1 MKRPFTL
8 GAIHVLQRPAGLAGW
23 AALLTPRL
31 TPRGDLALLGL
42 LMAIIALLVLP
53 VPAALLDGLI
63 ALNIALSIGLLMLSM
78 YVGSSL
84 GLSTFP
90 SLLLFTTLLRLS
102 LNIASSKQ
110 ILLHAHA
117 GQIIDTFGR
126 LVVGG
131 SVVVGI
137 VVFLIIAIVQ
147 FIVVAKGAERVAEVG
162 ARFTLDGMP
171 GKQMSIDADLR
182 AGIVGKDEARRRRG
196 LLEQESQFFGAMDG
210 AMKFVKGDAIA
221 GMIIAFVNIVAGIA
235 VGMAMKDM
243 GFAQALQRYTVLTV
257 GDGMVTQIPSLFVS
271 IAAGVLITR
280 VGADEARDANLG
292 AQIGRQILAQP
303 LALLLTAGVLCA
315 FVLTPGFPKLPFG
328 VIAVVLAGIA
338 WFVMRSPARRR
349 SFENAPMP
357 AMAREGAA
365 EVPALIH
372 RGEDDAVAPLVL
384 RLAPDCGGRIA
395 PAALDRALMAARRRI
410 RRELGIPFP
419 GLVARFDDTLAEGAY
434 AIDVH
439 ELPRAAGLIAPKQSA
454 NGEAPAE
461 TDPAVQLAA
470 DIERAVMT
478 QPDLFIGFAEAHHMV
493 EAVGRESS
501 ELAQELVRTVP
512 LQRIADVLRRLV
524 QESISIRPVREIC
537 ESLLAWG
544 AREKDP
550 VLLTEYVRIDLGR
563 HIAHRFGR
571 GEKVMPVLMLDPAAE
586 QLVRQAV
593 QQTATGSYLALG
605 PDDTR
610 RLGDAAEH
618 ALQAAGPAL
627 KVPVVV
633 ASMDVRRYVRRLL
646 EPRMPQ
652 VVVLSYQEI
661 GSHLTLQTVGRLG
674 LAREAA

>member
-8 GAIHVLQRPAGLAGW
+8 GAITALQRPAGLAGW

-196 LLEQESQFFGAMDG
+196 VLEQESQFFGAMDG

-292 AQIGRQILAQP
+292 AQIGRQVLAQP

-315 FVLTPGFPKLPFG
+315 FVLTPGFPKLPFAA
-328 VIAVVLAGIA
+328 IAVVLAATA

-365 EVPALIH
+365 EVPSMIH

-384 RLAPDCGGRIA
+384 RLAPDCGSRIA
-395 PAALDRALMAARRRI
+395 PPELDRALRDARRRI

-419 GLVARFDDTLAEGAY
+419 GLVARFDETLAEGAY
-434 AIDVH
+434 AVDVH
-439 ELPRAAGLIAPKQSA
+439 ELPRATGVITADASGSA
-454 NGEAPAE
+454 DASPA
-461 TDPAVQLAA
+461 TQLAA
-470 DIERAVMT
+470 DVERAVLA

-618 ALQAAGPAL
+618 ALQAAGAAL

-646 EPRMPQ
+646 EPRIPQ

-661 GSHLTLQTVGRLG
+661 GSHLTLQTVGRVG
-674 LAREAA
+674 LVREAA

>member
-8 GAIHVLQRPAGLAGW
+8 GAIPALPRPAGLAGW
-23 AALLTPRL
+23 AALLTRL

-292 AQIGRQILAQP
+292 SQIGRQILAQP

-315 FVLTPGFPKLPFG
+315 FVLTPGFPKLPFAA
-328 VIAVVLAGIA
+328 IALVLAATA

-365 EVPALIH
+365 EVPPLIH

-384 RLAPDCGGRIA
+384 RLAPDCGSRIA
-395 PAALDRALMAARRRI
+395 PAQLDRALMAARRRI

-419 GLVARFDDTLAEGAY
+419 GLVARFDDSLAEGAY

-439 ELPRAAGLIAPKQSA
+439 ELPRASGVITPERSA
-454 NGEAPAE
+454 TAEQPAD
-461 TDPAVQLAA
+461 TDPATQLAA
-470 DIERAVMT
+470 DIERAVLA
-478 QPDLFIGFAEAHHMV
+478 QPDLFIGFAEAHHLV

-618 ALQAAGPAL
+618 ALQSAGAAL

>member
-1 MKRPFTL
+1 MKLPAFTTL
-8 GAIHVLQRPAGLAGW
+8 RTATGQRPAGLGGW
-23 AALLTPRL
+23 AAVLTPRL

-53 VPAALLDGLI
+53 IPAALLDGLI

-196 LLEQESQFFGAMDG
+196 VLEQESQFFGAMDG

-292 AQIGRQILAQP
+292 SQIGRQILAQP

-328 VIAVVLAGIA
+328 VIAAVLAGIA
-338 WFVMRSPARRR
+338 WYVMRSPARRR

-357 AMAREGAA
+357 AMARDGAT
-365 EVPALIH
+365 EVPPLIR
-372 RGEDDAVAPLVL
+372 RGDDDAVAPLVL

-395 PAALDRALMAARRRI
+395 PAALDRALMGARRHI

-419 GLVARFDDTLAEGAY
+419 GLVARFDDTLADGSY

-439 ELPRAAGLIAPKQSA
+439 ELPRASGVIT
-454 NGEAPAE
+454 GEASVDADA
-461 TDPAVQLAA
+461 DPAAQLARA
-470 DIERAVMT
+470 IEQAVLS
-478 QPDLFIGFAEAHHMV
+478 QPDLFIGFAEAHQMV

-610 RLGDAAEH
+610 RLGEAADH
-618 ALQAAGPAL
+618 ALQAAGAAL
-627 KVPVVV
+627 KVPVLV

-646 EPRMPQ
+646 EPRHPQ

-661 GSHLTLQTVGRLG
+661 GSHLTLQTVGRVG

>member
-8 GAIHVLQRPAGLAGW
+8 GAITALQRPAGLAGW

-196 LLEQESQFFGAMDG
+196 VLEQESQFFGAMDG

-292 AQIGRQILAQP
+292 AQIGRQVLAQP

-315 FVLTPGFPKLPFG
+315 FVLTPGFPKLPFAA
-328 VIAVVLAGIA
+328 IAVVLAATA

-365 EVPALIH
+365 EVPPMIH

-384 RLAPDCGGRIA
+384 RLAPDCGSRIA
-395 PAALDRALMAARRRI
+395 PPELDRALRDARRRI

-419 GLVARFDDTLAEGAY
+419 GLVARFDETLAEGAY
-434 AIDVH
+434 AVDVH
-439 ELPRAAGLIAPKQSA
+439 ELPRATGVITADASGSA
-454 NGEAPAE
+454 DASPA
-461 TDPAVQLAA
+461 TQLAA
-470 DIERAVMT
+470 DVERAVLA

-610 RLGDAAEH
+610 RLGDATEH
-618 ALQAAGPAL
+618 ALQAAGAAL

-646 EPRMPQ
+646 EPRLPQ

-661 GSHLTLQTVGRLG
+661 GSHLTLQTVGRVG
-674 LAREAA
+674 LVREAA

>member
-1 MKRPFTL
+1 MKLPAFIPPR
-8 GAIHVLQRPAGLAGW
+8 GAGGPRPAGLAGW
-23 AALLTPRL
+23 TAALAPRL
-31 TPRGDLALLGL
+31 APRGDLALLGL

-117 GQIIDTFGR
+117 GQIIETFGR

-292 AQIGRQILAQP
+292 SQIGRQILAQP

-328 VIAVVLAGIA
+328 LIAAVLAGIA

-357 AMAREGAA
+357 AMARDGSSD
-365 EVPALIH
+365 VPPLIR
-372 RGEDDAVAPLVL
+372 RGDDDAVAPLVL
-384 RLAPDCGGRIA
+384 RLAPGCAGRIA
-395 PAALDRALMAARRRI
+395 PAALDRALMDARRRI

-419 GLVARFDDTLAEGAY
+419 GLVARFDDTLSDGSY

-439 ELPRAAGLIAPKQSA
+439 ELPRVSGMLTPDVSGDA
-454 NGEAPAE
+454 
-461 TDPAVQLAA
+461 DPAAQLGR
-470 DIERAVMT
+470 DVEQAVLA
-478 QPDLFIGFAEAHHMV
+478 QPDLFIGFAEAHQIV
-493 EAVGRESS
+493 EAVGRESP

-610 RLGDAAEH
+610 RLGEAADH
-618 ALQAAGPAL
+618 ALQAAGTAL

-646 EPRMPQ
+646 EPRHPQ

-661 GSHLTLQTVGRLG
+661 GSHLTLQTVGRVG

>member
-1 MKRPFTL
+1 MKRPFGFETLL
-8 GAIHVLQRPAGLAGW
+8 GAHVPRPAGLAGW
-23 AALLTPRL
+23 AAVLTPRL

-63 ALNIALSIGLLMLSM
+63 ALNLALSIGLLMLSM

-196 LLEQESQFFGAMDG
+196 VLEQESQFFGAMDG

-280 VGADEARDANLG
+280 VGADDARDANLG
-292 AQIGRQILAQP
+292 SQIGRQVLAQP

-328 VIAVVLAGIA
+328 LLAAALAGIA
-338 WFVMRSPARRR
+338 WFVMRSPSRRR

-357 AMAREGAA
+357 AMARDGVT
-365 EVPALIH
+365 EVPPLIH
-372 RGEDDAVAPLVL
+372 RGDDDAVAPLVL
-384 RLAPDCGGRIA
+384 RLAPDCGARIA
-395 PAALDRALMAARRRI
+395 PAALDRALMGARRRI

-439 ELPRAAGLIAPKQSA
+439 ELPRASGVLTSDMSVRD
-454 NGEAPAE
+454 GSDG
-461 TDPAVQLAA
+461 DPAAQLIH
-470 DIERAVMT
+470 DIEQAVLS
-478 QPDLFIGFAEAHHMV
+478 QPDLFIGFAEAHQMV

-571 GEKVMPVLMLDPAAE
+571 GERVMPVLMLDPAAE

-618 ALQAAGPAL
+618 ALHAAGAAL

-661 GSHLTLQTVGRLG
+661 GSHLTLQTVGRVG